1 MGAGEQRLD
10 YEEEEGAGRGM
21 SCISQSVWME
31 DGQGL
36 NLKGL
41 AGWLRWPGIILEV
54 GTESH
59 RETVLSATCKGREIQ
74 KSLSWGSD
82 GLLRVSF

>member
-1 MGAGEQRLD
+1 MGASEQRLD
-10 YEEEEGAGRGM
+10 YEEEEGEGWEM
-21 SCISQSVWME
+21 SRISQPLWME

-41 AGWLRWPGIILEV
+41 ACWLRWPGIILEV

-59 RETVLSATCKGREIQ
+59 WETVLSATCKAREIQ
-74 KSLSWGSD
+74 KSLFWGSD